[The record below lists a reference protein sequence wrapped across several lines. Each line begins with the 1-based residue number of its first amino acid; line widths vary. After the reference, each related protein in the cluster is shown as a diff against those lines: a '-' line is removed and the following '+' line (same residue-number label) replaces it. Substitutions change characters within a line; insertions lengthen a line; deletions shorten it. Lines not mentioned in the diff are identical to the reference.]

1 MLLDAFNVEG
11 HSHAMRILVVSDIH
25 ANLEALRRIP
35 EGHDRLLCLG
45 DLVDYGPDPAP
56 CIAWVRDRATVAVR
70 GNHDNAVA
78 SRVDCR
84 CAPVM
89 QEASQ
94 KTREIMWQLLGTDD
108 LSYLAAR
115 PLTADL
121 ELDGVRFHMVHATP
135 SDPLYRYLRPSDEAR
150 WKAELQALEA
160 DILLVGH
167 THLPMLLRVGEKIVL
182 NPGSVGLP
190 SDGDPR
196 AAFAVI
202 EDGVPRLERVEYEV
216 EATVGRLDRKALP
229 ATVVDKLSHLLRT
242 GGARI

>member
-1 MLLDAFNVEG
+1 MVER
-11 HSHAMRILVVSDIH
+11 HTWLMRILIVSDIH
-25 ANLEALRRIP
+25 ANFEALSRIP
-35 EGHDRLLCLG
+35 EGWDHVLCLG
-45 DLVDYGPDPAP
+45 DLVDYGPDPVP
-56 CIAWVRDRATVAVR
+56 CVAWVRERATVAIR
-70 GNHDNAVA
+70 GNHDQAVA

-94 KTREIMWQLLGTDD
+94 RTRELMWQLLGPDD
-108 LSYLAAR
+108 LGYLSAR

-150 WKAELQALEA
+150 WKAEVEALKA

-167 THLPMLLRVGEKIVL
+167 THLPMLLQVGEKIVL

-202 EDGVPRLERVEYEV
+202 EDGVPRLERVEYDV
-216 EATVGRLDRKALP
+216 EATVGRLDRKTLP
-229 ATVVDKLSHLLRT
+229 ATVVDKLSRLLRT